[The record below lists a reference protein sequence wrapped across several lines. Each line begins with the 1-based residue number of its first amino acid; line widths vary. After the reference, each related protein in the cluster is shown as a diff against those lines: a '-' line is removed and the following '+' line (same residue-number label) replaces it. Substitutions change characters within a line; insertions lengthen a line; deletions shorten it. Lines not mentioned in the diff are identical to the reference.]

1 MRRVFKESNPNIIQW
16 GCLMDKKVR
25 EFSVVILEDESG
37 GYIALVPELPGCH
50 TQGDSLDE
58 VLRNV
63 KEAIELYLE
72 TLSEEEKRELLS
84 RRVVGLQRVR
94 AIA

>member
-1 MRRVFKESNPNIIQW
+1 ME
-16 GCLMDKKVR
+16 KKVH

-37 GYIALVPELPGCH
+37 GYIAIVPELPGCH

-58 VLRNV
+58 VIKNV
-63 KEAIELYLE
+63 REAIELYLE

-84 RRVVGLQRVR
+84 RRVIGFQIVKV
-94 AIA
+94 IA

>member
-1 MRRVFKESNPNIIQW
+1 
-16 GCLMDKKVR
+16 MDRKMH

-37 GYIALVPELPGCH
+37 GYIAIVPELPGCH

-58 VLRNV
+58 VIRNTR
-63 KEAIELYLE
+63 EAIELYLE
-72 TLSEEEKRELLS
+72 TLSKEEKEEILR
-84 RRVVGLQRVR
+84 RRVVGLQRVK

>member
-1 MRRVFKESNPNIIQW
+1 MIMYLLLLERLFMKKERVY
-16 GCLMDKKVR
+16 
-25 EFSVVILEDESG
+25 EFDVVILEDESG
-37 GYIALVPELPGCH
+37 GYIALVPALPGCH
-50 TQGDSLDE
+50 TQGDTIDE

-72 TLSEEEKRELLS
+72 TLSDEEKEELL
-84 RRVVGLQRVR
+84 RQKVVGVQRVK

>member
-1 MRRVFKESNPNIIQW
+1 ME
-16 GCLMDKKVR
+16 KKIH

-37 GYIALVPELPGCH
+37 GYVAIVPELPGCH

-58 VLRNV
+58 VVRNV
-63 KEAIELYLE
+63 REAIELYLE
-72 TLSEEEKRELLS
+72 TLSEEEKKELLN
-84 RRVVGLQRVR
+84 RRVIGFQRVR

>member
-1 MRRVFKESNPNIIQW
+1 MDRRT
-16 GCLMDKKVR
+16 R
-25 EFSVVILEDESG
+25 EFNVVILEDESG

-58 VLRNV
+58 VIKNV

-72 TLSEEEKRELLS
+72 TLSEEEKKELLS

-94 AIA
+94 AVA

>member
-1 MRRVFKESNPNIIQW
+1 MREWF
-16 GCLMDKKVR
+16 MDRRTR
-25 EFSVVILEDESG
+25 EFNVVILEDESG

-58 VLRNV
+58 VIKNV

-72 TLSEEEKRELLS
+72 TLSEEEKKELLS

-94 AIA
+94 AVA